1 MYHYTPNIYI
11 YIYVCACV
19 CLCVYVCVWFLT
31 SLSSHPGSVVDA
43 LHLQWP
49 EHALL
54 SPESTLRH
62 MGRPGSVTSSHAP
75 ASASHLHTHTHTHT
89 YLCEHL
95 SLYFVL
101 WSFQCD
107 AALLRGW
114 WRMEQHKPYRP
125 DCKPAACVSV
135 HKTLLFFSLTESVLK
150 NKVPKKKNIY

>member
-1 MYHYTPNIYI
+1 MCTITPLHI
-11 YIYVCACV
+11 CV
-19 CLCVYVCVWFLT
+19 CVCVCVWFLT

-43 LHLQWP
+43 LHQQWP

-75 ASASHLHTHTHTHT
+75 ASASHLHTHIH
-89 YLCEHL
+89 LCEHF

-101 WSFQCD
+101 WSCQCG

-114 WRMEQHKPYRP
+114 RMEQRKIYRP
-125 DCKPAACVSV
+125 DCNPTARVSV
-135 HKTLLFFSLTESVLK
+135 HTILLFFTQSVLK
-150 NKVPKKKNIY
+150 NKVPKKTRLRFKEA